1 MDSERWII
9 LLKKFFFVYQNKE
22 SPTPGMAREWVN
34 DEIKKFWVEYANN
47 SV

>member
-1 MDSERWII
+1 MDYFT
-9 LLKKFFFVYQNKE
+9 KNFFCFVYQNKE

>member
-9 LLKKFFFVYQNKE
+9 LLKIIFFVYQNKE

-34 DEIKKFWVEYANN
+34 DEMKKFWVEYANN